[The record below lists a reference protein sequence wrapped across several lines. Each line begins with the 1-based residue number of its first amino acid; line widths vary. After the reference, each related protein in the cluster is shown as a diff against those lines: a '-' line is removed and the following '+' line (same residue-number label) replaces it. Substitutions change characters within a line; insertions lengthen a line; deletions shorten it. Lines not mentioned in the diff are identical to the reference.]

1 MRDGTESLES
11 FITAAPEGTSVLI
24 TGHSLGGCLASA
36 LAPCVADWRGSAFG
50 ISVYTIAA
58 PSPGNA
64 EFADYYNAL
73 FTDHSGR
80 SAAFRF
86 FNSLDVVPNA
96 WASLATVETYYPP
109 LVSCSSEITRLIGR
123 AETAVAG
130 KYCQLGEVA
139 VGSAVE
145 LSGTIVTPFGAYR
158 GRLEAN
164 AFENALFLW
173 EAAQQHACTTYQ
185 MLLQTPL
192 MLPAVGT
199 LKHALTAL
207 ET

>member
-1 MRDGTESLES
+1 M
-11 FITAAPEGTSVLI
+11 
-24 TGHSLGGCLASA
+24 
-36 LAPCVADWRGSAFG
+36 
-50 ISVYTIAA
+50 
-58 PSPGNA
+58 
-64 EFADYYNAL
+64 
-73 FTDHSGR
+73 
-80 SAAFRF
+80 AFRF

-109 LVSCSSEITRLIGR
+109 LVSCSSEITRLIGS

-185 MLLQTPL
+185 ALLQTPL
-192 MLPAVGT
+192 MLPAVGI
-199 LKHALTAL
+199 LKHVLTAL